1 MRIFAPDFPARVIAG
16 KFEGS
21 ICIGLPF
28 EVRQISKPRTS
39 ILMPFASAY
48 VLVLNL
54 YISEHRIRFTWF
66 YLEKAFGDA

>member
-1 MRIFAPDFPARVIAG
+1 
-16 KFEGS
+16 
-21 ICIGLPF
+21 
-28 EVRQISKPRTS
+28 
-39 ILMPFASAY
+39 MPFASAY